1 MKSLSVLGIVSYQV
15 FPAQMGGQKC
25 VADFYSHLAKQTKV
39 VLAVSKENETA
50 GTFGFQTFPFLYHH
64 RIGFANLF
72 RIYRLYKL
80 IKQEAIDVIC
90 IEHSY
95 LGWLG
100 MLLRWITKKPFIIRS
115 HNIEALRFRDMQK
128 TGWRLYAL
136 YERWVHRKA
145 DFSFFITA
153 EEMQWAITHWQ
164 LDEKKCCVIT
174 YGTDIRQP
182 VGYAEKFIYRKQLC
196 LENKLPVQ
204 TKLFLFNGSFDYLP
218 NIDALRVIISEL
230 LPALQLQSFDFRIF
244 ICGRWLSKQW
254 QDVLKTHPEII
265 DKGMVDDIAYYYKAV
280 DCFINPVTLGSG
292 IKIKLI
298 DALSYN
304 LTIISARNG
313 ARGVLPEL
321 TGQKLLILEDYD
333 WQGFAKT
340 MADPAN
346 LAPLDTPEA
355 FYEAFNWDTIVQ
367 KALLSLQAL

>member
-1 MKSLSVLGIVSYQV
+1 MKAPSVLGIVSYQV

-25 VADFYSHLAKQTKV
+25 VADFYTHLAKQTKV

-50 GTFGFQTFPFLYHH
+50 GTMGFQSYPFLFHH

-72 RIYRLYKL
+72 RVYPLYKL
-80 IKQEAIDVIC
+80 IKKEAIDVIS

-100 MLLRWITKKPFIIRS
+100 ILLRWITKRPFIIRS

-128 TGWRLYAL
+128 TGWRLYAV
-136 YERWVHRKA
+136 YERWVHKKA

-153 EEMQWAITHWQ
+153 EEMKWAIEQWQ
-164 LDEKKCCVIT
+164 LDKKKCSVIT
-174 YGTDIRQP
+174 YGTDLQNP
-182 VGYAEKFIYRKQLC
+182 VSYTDKALYRKQLSASHQ
-196 LENKLPVQ
+196 LTDQ

-218 NIDALRVIISEL
+218 NLDALRVIISEL
-230 LPALQLQSFDFRIF
+230 LPVLQTQAFDFRIL

-254 QDVLKTHPEII
+254 QDVLDAYPEII
-265 DKGMVDDIAYYYKAV
+265 YKGMVEDISYYYKGV

-292 IKIKLI
+292 IKIKLV

-304 LTIISARNG
+304 LTVVSARNG
-313 ARGVLPEL
+313 ARGVLPEIA
-321 TGQKLLILEDYD
+321 GQKLVVLDDYD
-333 WQGFAKT
+333 WQGFAKA
-340 MADPAN
+340 MADPATIQ
-346 LAPLDTPEA
+346 PIDTPEA
-355 FYEAFNWDTIVQ
+355 FYKAFNWNAIVQ

>member
-1 MKSLSVLGIVSYQV
+1 MKAPSILGIVSYKV

-25 VADFYSHLAKQTKV
+25 VADFYSHLSKKTKV
-39 VLAVSKENETA
+39 VLAVSKENETVD
-50 GTFGFQTFPFLYHH
+50 TVGFQAFPFLYHH

-72 RIYRLYKL
+72 RVYRLCKL
-80 IKQEAIDVIC
+80 IKQEAIDVIS

-100 MLLRWITKKPFIIRS
+100 MLLRWITKRPYIIRS

-128 TGWRLYAL
+128 TGWHLYAI

-153 EEMQWAITHWQ
+153 EEMSWAISHWQ
-164 LDEKKCCVIT
+164 MDEKKCCVIT
-174 YGTDIRQP
+174 YGTDIQGP
-182 VGYAEKFIYRKQLC
+182 VTYAEKAEYRKQLSF
-196 LENKLPVQ
+196 ENKLPAQ

-230 LPALQLQSFDFRIF
+230 LPVLQSQPFDFRIF
-244 ICGRWLSKQW
+244 ICGRWISKQW
-254 QDVLKTHPEII
+254 QDVLDSSPEII
-265 DKGMVDDIAYYYKAV
+265 YKGMVDDIAFYYKGA

-298 DALSYN
+298 DSLSYN
-304 LTIISARNG
+304 LTVVSARNG
-313 ARGVLPEL
+313 ARGVLQEL
-321 TGQKLLILEDYD
+321 AGQKLVILEDYD
-333 WQGFAKT
+333 WKGFAKS
-340 MADPAN
+340 MANPET
-346 LAPLDTPEA
+346 LAQINTPEA
-355 FYEAFNWDTIVQ
+355 FYKAFNWDTIVQ

>member
-1 MKSLSVLGIVSYQV
+1 MKPPSVLGIVSYKV

-25 VADFYSHLAKQTKV
+25 VADFYAHLAKQTKV

-50 GTFGFQTFPFLYHH
+50 GTSGFQSFPFLYHH
-64 RIGFANLF
+64 RIGFANLLC
-72 RIYRLYKL
+72 IYRLYKL
-80 IKQEAIDVIC
+80 IKQESIDVIC
-90 IEHSY
+90 VEHSY

-115 HNIEALRFRDMQK
+115 HNIEALRFRDMQR

-153 EEMQWAITHWQ
+153 EEMLWAVVHWQ
-164 LDEKKCCVIT
+164 LDEKKCCVVT
-174 YGTDIRQP
+174 YGTDIQRP
-182 VGYAEKFIYRKQLC
+182 VTYAEKAEYRKQLSS
-196 LENKLPVQ
+196 ENKLPPQ

-230 LPALQLQSFDFRIF
+230 LPVLQSQSFDFRIF

-254 QDVLKTHPEII
+254 QDVLNAYPEII
-265 DKGMVDDIAYYYKAV
+265 YKGMVDDIAYYYKGA

-298 DALSYN
+298 DSLSYN
-304 LTIISARNG
+304 LTVVSARNG
-313 ARGVLPEL
+313 ARGVLTEL
-321 TGQKLLILEDYD
+321 TGQKLVILEDYD
-333 WQGFAKT
+333 WQGFAKA
-340 MADPAN
+340 MADPGTLVPIN
-346 LAPLDTPEA
+346 TPEA
-355 FYEAFNWDTIVQ
+355 FYEAFNWNTIVQ